1 MLLMISKN
9 IIKKLQKEEGFEVE
23 YGKYIYWDG
32 IPYIKINGNKF
43 FIAECVTCNN
53 ATSVN
58 TSFIY
63 THVLDAISTAMDT
76 NPFLD
81 ELIQKDNKN
90 GLYYEQYKINCMT
103 DYYMYRKGQYP
114 WDNWRETRKY
124 LNKKWL
130 FAGV

>member
-1 MLLMISKN
+1 MISKN
-9 IIKKLQKEEGFEVE
+9 IVKKLQKEEGFKVE

-32 IPYIKINGNKF
+32 IPYIELNGGKF
-43 FIAECVTCNN
+43 FIAECVTYNN

-63 THVLDAISTAMDT
+63 THVLDAITTAKDL
-76 NPFLD
+76 NPFLN
-81 ELIQKDNKN
+81 ELIQKDSWN

-103 DYYMYRKGQYP
+103 DYYMYQKNEYP
-114 WDNWRETRKY
+114 WDNWRETRKH
-124 LNKKWL
+124 LEKKWL